1 MSDLRTKH
9 VVSRFLGSLSGSFG
23 EVSEMGRRARER
35 RDRLKGDGRMR
46 AVVNSIPKSGTHLLD
61 RLLILL
67 GFELGDFGG
76 VRPHLVEGDRFPLA
90 RRRLRSLLGLWKP
103 ENAMGIGPHLIEGG
117 RFPLARKLLRG
128 RGPDKV
134 TTGVDFPREIGRG
147 WLRRRLAKV
156 PDGCFVTA
164 HCLYT
169 PELAELLREE
179 GMPLVCILRDPRDVA
194 VSQMHHI
201 KQRKEHFA
209 HEAFLKLPSDHERLL
224 LSIRGGE
231 LAGRRL
237 QSLDERY
244 RQFVGWQRDE
254 NSVLVKFEDLV
265 GPKGGG
271 SAEAQRATVERV
283 ARHVG
288 LEPDERMIRT
298 VEENI
303 FGVSKTFRK
312 GQIGGWRSAF
322 SEQHVR
328 ATNEVAGPLL
338 AEPGYEADPD
348 W

>member
-1 MSDLRTKH
+1 MK
-9 VVSRFLGSLSGSFG
+9 VV
-23 EVSEMGRRARER
+23 A
-35 RDRLKGDGRMR
+35 
-46 AVVNSIPKSGTHLLD
+46 NSIPKSGTHLLA
-61 RLLILL
+61 RLLTLL
-67 GFELGDFGG
+67 GFELINLGG
-76 VRPHLVEGDRFPLA
+76 IKPHPAQAGKKVPGIDRH
-90 RRRLRSLLGLWKP
+90 LRALLGLREP
-103 ENAMGIGPHLIEGG
+103 EDVMGIGSHLVDGG
-117 RFPLARKLLRG
+117 RFPPARRLLRT
-128 RGPDKV
+128 RGPEKV
-134 TTGVDFPREIGRG
+134 MTGVAFPREIGRR
-147 WLRRRLAKV
+147 WLERRLSRV
-156 PDGCFVTA
+156 PDGCFVSA
-164 HCLYT
+164 HCVYS
-169 PELAELLREE
+169 PELASLFAGER
-179 GMPLVCILRDPRDVA
+179 MRVVCILRDPRDVA

-283 ARHVG
+283 ARH
-288 LEPDERMIRT
+288 L
-298 VEENI
+298 
-303 FGVSKTFRK
+303 GVSVGEEIAPSIEEDLFGLGRTFRK

-338 AEPGYEADPD
+338 AELGYEADPGR
-348 W
+348 